1 MRRRTFITLLGGTAA
16 AWPLAVRAQQG
27 ERVRRIG
34 VLMGGHETDSEAQTW
49 KKAFELRLAE
59 LGWTDGRNVRIDY
72 HWAGGDP
79 TFSRTFAKEMLSIG
93 PDVVLAVGTAAL
105 VALSEETHTVPI
117 VFTRISNPVERGF
130 VATLAKPGG
139 NVTGFSNFDATMSG
153 KWLQTLRDIAPS
165 TSRVAMVANPKESDL
180 GHYYRS
186 FTAAATSSSIEPIE
200 ASVQDLDELQGAIA
214 KVAERPGG
222 AIIFIPDG
230 FIQSNRTAV
239 IAQATKYHLPAIY
252 PFRFFATEGGLASYG
267 TSGMHVMEQFH
278 GAETYVDL
286 ILKGEKPAD
295 LPVQSPSKF
304 ELVINLKAAKAIGL
318 TVPQPMLLLA
328 DAVIE

>member
-79 TFSRTFAKEMLSIG
+79 AFSRTFAKEMLSIG

-139 NVTGFSNFDATMSG
+139 NVTDFTNFDATMSG

-180 GHYYRS
+180 VHYIRS

-200 ASVQDLDELQGAIA
+200 ASVQNLDELQGAIA
-214 KVAERPGG
+214 KVADRPGG

-267 TSGMHVMEQFH
+267 TSATVQFH
-278 GAETYVDL
+278 GAATYVDR

>member
-1 MRRRTFITLLGGTAA
+1 LAQSGHHDALNQCPLLGGKADIGSSTCYDAPSFASGASNEAAYVHLLGGTAA

-79 TFSRTFAKEMLSIG
+79 AFSRTFAKEMLSIG

-105 VALSEETHTVPI
+105 AALREETHTVPI

-139 NVTGFSNFDATMSG
+139 NVTGFTNFDATMSG
-153 KWLQTLRDIAPS
+153 KWLQTLRDIARS

-180 GHYYRS
+180 GHYFRS
-186 FTAAATSSSIEPIE
+186 FTAAATSSSIERLKHPFKILMNCRVPCAAE
-200 ASVQDLDELQGAIA
+200 PKFLGAGRRLGADISLDRTHPPA
-214 KVAERPGG
+214 RPVNG
-222 AIIFIPDG
+222 
-230 FIQSNRTAV
+230 QRT
-239 IAQATKYHLPAIY
+239 
-252 PFRFFATEGGLASYG
+252 FATEFATERVG
-267 TSGMHVMEQFH
+267 TSR
-278 GAETYVDL
+278 
-286 ILKGEKPAD
+286 
-295 LPVQSPSKF
+295 
-304 ELVINLKAAKAIGL
+304 
-318 TVPQPMLLLA
+318 
-328 DAVIE
+328 DANGCGTT